1 MTEILTSAF
10 DDFIVLNSG
19 EKIYPQELEEFYTKV
34 APVKEM
40 CVFTVS
46 GMHGIMGSKVLW
58 AIIQPNLDNFREFG
72 EVNLRFVLKERFDN
86 ASQELPSYKRL
97 KGFTV
102 TLDDLPLNTLGKI
115 NRIEIK
121 EIYEPRV
128 IAGKEGALPVT
139 EELSPE
145 DLLLTGSVIGKCI
158 LKCLKE
164 QSGIRR
170 AIILEDSLELDLG
183 IDSLGRI
190 ELASALESAFSA
202 DLKVETISRA
212 FNVKDLVLGI
222 TEALSGEKDI
232 PIEDHETATGED
244 FWKKHL
250 KVPPMEETM
259 QMIELSTGYFAWL
272 FRFVLTAID
281 CLIFKVFFNIKA
293 EGAENVPKQGAY
305 ILYGNHTSF
314 LDGPAIG
321 ACLPRRPVFQIF
333 YFVFGPYF
341 FRPFIR
347 NRVLR
352 NFVKMGRFIPFD
364 FSTHFLEA
372 LRSCYFVLNHG
383 KGLCFFPEGLRSTTG
398 EIGEFKKGFGVLA
411 QVTGAMLVPVAI
423 EGTHE
428 AWPSTAKNPKRYPIK
443 VKFGKPLIPA
453 DLQKQGLSMGTQDP
467 YVAICLAARKALM
480 ELKNGGT

>member
-1 MTEILTSAF
+1 MAEVLTSRF

-19 EKIYPQELEEFYTKV
+19 EKIYPQELEEYYTRA

-46 GMHGIMGSKVLW
+46 GMHGVEESKILW
-58 AIIQPNLDNFREFG
+58 AIIQPNLDSFREFG

-86 ASQELPSYKRL
+86 ASQELPFHKRL

-102 TLDDLPLNTLGKI
+102 TLDELPLTTLGKV
-115 NRIEIK
+115 NRIETK

-128 IAGKEGALPVT
+128 IAGKEGALPVLG
-139 EELSPE
+139 ELSAE
-145 DLLLTGSVIGKCI
+145 DLLLTGSVIGKRI
-158 LKCLKE
+158 LNCLKD
-164 QSGIRR
+164 QSGISRP
-170 AIILEDSLELDLG
+170 IILEDSLELDLG

-190 ELASALESAFSA
+190 EIASSLESAFSA

-212 FNVKDLVLGI
+212 FSVRDLIKGV
-222 TEALSGEKDI
+222 TDALRGAKDI
-232 PIEDHETATGED
+232 PLEDQETVIGED
-244 FWKKHL
+244 FWKEHL
-250 KVPPMEETM
+250 KVLPKQETM
-259 QMIELSTGYFAWL
+259 QMIELTTGYFAWL
-272 FRFVLTAID
+272 FRFLFTAVD
-281 CLIFKVFFNIKA
+281 CLIFKLFFSIKA
-293 EGAENVPKQGAY
+293 EGQENVPKEGAY

-341 FRPFIR
+341 FRPFTR
-347 NRVLR
+347 NRVMR
-352 NFVKMGRFIPFD
+352 NLVKMGRFIPFD

-411 QVTGAMLVPVAI
+411 KVTGAMLVPVVIIGA
-423 EGTHE
+423 HE
-428 AWPSTAKNPKRYPIK
+428 AWPSTSKYPKRYPIK
-443 VKFGKPLIPA
+443 VRFGKPLLPE
-453 DLQKQGLSMGTQDP
+453 DLQKQGSSMGTQDP
-467 YVAICLAARKALM
+467 YEAICLAARKVLI
-480 ELKNGGT
+480 ELKRGDA